1 MSACLII
8 TQGNNMFIGADSAC
22 SVKNNTGFKRCFD
35 DAQKLFCIGE
45 QVFFCSGNMNN
56 AYKCVDWIKNQFTHF
71 ICVEK
76 LKKYLIENYSD
87 IQDEYYSIEILIADY
102 SNSTVY
108 QLSQYNN
115 FNIITYPYSEH
126 IRVICGGYK
135 TSENFQLAKENILMK
150 KPIHD
155 IYFDTYNSIV
165 NECLGGYLY
174 LYSSP
179 NSFSKIRLLEKNIK
193 YANANNYHLLTS
205 EFVTSGH
212 IYGSQLIGGEI
223 ISENYSSTTGTYIN
237 LKDGTFSF
245 GGGKI
250 TYNGNSLILNG
261 VDLMWADIVDAPKKV
276 SEFENDSGYQNAIQV
291 TKITKDTVTAPFI
304 KTLNLTVGN
313 EIIMGSNAT
322 ISWNNVTNQPTIPSR
337 TSQLTNDSGYQ
348 NSSQVTT
355 ITKNTI
361 TTSYVNALNITAG
374 SVAAENITGTYISG
388 KTISGGKII
397 GTEISNGNGTFYVDK
412 NGSVTA
418 SDINITGGTIGEFKL
433 YYSRTSGSYYLETI
447 PTTSTPL
454 TTGIGN
460 NNNWAFWTGYSY
472 STDTATFWVT
482 NNGEVHMRNWLYGIT
497 KNSWAIWT
505 TTDRSNRYGL
515 EYIFGDWDSNQ
526 SIMNIKFVF
535 HDYSNGQKFHYNL
548 PLTGTISGMP

>member
-22 SVKNNTGFKRCFD
+22 SVKTNTGFKRCFD
-35 DAQKLFCIGE
+35 DAQKLFCSGE

-223 ISENYSSTTGTYIN
+223 YSENYSSTTGTYIN

-245 GGGKI
+245 GGGALTFDGEMLKI
-250 TYNGNSLILNG
+250 SSP
-261 VDLMWADIVDAPKKV
+261 DLD
-276 SEFENDSGYQNAIQV
+276 EHV
-291 TKITKDTVTAPFI
+291 TTITKDTVTTEYI
-304 KTLNLTVGN
+304 
-313 EIIMGSNAT
+313 
-322 ISWNNVTNQPTIPSR
+322 
-337 TSQLTNDSGYQ
+337 
-348 NSSQVTT
+348 
-355 ITKNTI
+355 
-361 TTSYVNALNITAG
+361 NALEVHAG
-374 SVAAENITGTYISG
+374 SVDAENILGVNIYG
-388 KTISGGKII
+388 KTINGGEII
-397 GTEISNGNGTFYVDK
+397 GTKISNGNGTFTVDE

-418 SDINITGGTIGEFKL
+418 SDINITGGQIGEFKL
-433 YYSRTSGSYYLETI
+433 YYSKISGSYYLETL
-447 PTTSTPL
+447 PTEKMPL

-460 NNNWAFWTGYSY
+460 NNKWAFWTGYDY
-472 STDTATFWVT
+472 ETDMATFWVT
-482 NNGEVHMRNWLYGIT
+482 NNGEVHMKNWLYGSGYDTWATWT
-497 KNSWAIWT
+497 K
-505 TTDRSNRYGL
+505 TDNNERYGL
-515 EYIFGDWDSNQ
+515 EYIFGDWDSTNRT
-526 SIMNIKFVF
+526 MNIKLVF
-535 HDYSNGQKFHYNL
+535 HNHHDGSKFYFNL
-548 PLTGTISGMP
+548 PLTDKIWGTP